1 MNNVGKADRIVRY
14 ILGIALI
21 AAGVVL
27 QITTAGFWWL
37 ALVGAVLLVTA
48 AIRTCPIQMGLRL
61 NSNKT

>member
-27 QITTAGFWWL
+27 QITIAGFWWL

-61 NSNKT
+61 NSDKT

>member
-48 AIRTCPIQMGLRL
+48 AIRTCPIYMGLRL
-61 NSNKT
+61 NSNKS